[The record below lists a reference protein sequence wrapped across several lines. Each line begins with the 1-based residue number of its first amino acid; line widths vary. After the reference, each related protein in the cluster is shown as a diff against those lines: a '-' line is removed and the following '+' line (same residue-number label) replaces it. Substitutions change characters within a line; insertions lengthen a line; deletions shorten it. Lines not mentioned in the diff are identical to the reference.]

1 MTELIVAFHPVTNL
15 KLKETEMND
24 QQIESEILTKNLTAR
39 RITPAQLESTIAY
52 EAYFTA
58 EHGIEG
64 AMSRLQL
71 HQRTPGHQVV
81 APLNQVTICCLVLK
95 NGTKII
101 GVNTG
106 PVSPGNFDS
115 ELGRKLARSNA
126 TDQIWPMLGY
136 ELRTKLA
143 EENSNA

>member
-1 MTELIVAFHPVTNL
+1 
-15 KLKETEMND
+15 MNN
-24 QQIESEILTKNLTAR
+24 QQIEQEILTKNLTAQ
-39 RITPAQLESTIAY
+39 RITPADLESSIAY
-52 EAYFTA
+52 EDYFTA

-64 AMSRLQL
+64 ARARLQL
-71 HQRTPGHQVV
+71 HQRTPPTEVV
-81 APLNQVTICCLVLK
+81 APLNQVTICVLVLK

-101 GVNTG
+101 GINTG
-106 PVSPGNFDS
+106 PVSPGNFDA

-143 EENSNA
+143 ELNAKS

>member
-1 MTELIVAFHPVTNL
+1 
-15 KLKETEMND
+15 MND
-24 QQIESEILTKNLTAR
+24 QEIEQVILAKNLTAQ
-39 RITPAQLESTIAY
+39 RITPADVEASIAY

-64 AMSRLQL
+64 AMARLQL
-71 HQRTPGHQVV
+71 HQRTYGDTIVSSTQ
-81 APLNQVTICCLVLK
+81 LNQVTICVLVLK

-101 GVNTG
+101 GINTG
-106 PVSPGNFDS
+106 PVSPGNFDA

-143 EENSNA
+143 ELNAKS

>member
-1 MTELIVAFHPVTNL
+1 
-15 KLKETEMND
+15 MND
-24 QQIESEILTKNLTAR
+24 QQIESEILSKNLTAR
-39 RITPAQLESTIAY
+39 RIKPADLENIIVY

-64 AMSRLQL
+64 ALARLQL
-71 HQRTPGHQVV
+71 HQRNPGDRIVSST
-81 APLNQVTICCLVLK
+81 ALNQVTICCLSLK
-95 NGTKII
+95 NGTKIV

-106 PVSPGNFDS
+106 PVSPGNFDAD
-115 ELGRKLARSNA
+115 LGRKLARSNA

-143 EENSNA
+143 EKNSNA

>member
-1 MTELIVAFHPVTNL
+1 MTESIVLFHPVT
-15 KLKETEMND
+15 KLKPKETKMND
-24 QQIESEILTKNLTAR
+24 QQVEQEILSKNLTAQ
-39 RITPAQLESTIAY
+39 RITPADLENTIAY

-64 AMSRLQL
+64 AMARLQL
-71 HQRTPGHQVV
+71 HQRTPSPEVA

-95 NGTKII
+95 NGTKVI

-106 PVSPGNFDS
+106 PVSPGNFDA

-143 EENSNA
+143 EQNAKS

>member
-1 MTELIVAFHPVTNL
+1 MTELTVAFHPVTNL

-24 QQIESEILTKNLTAR
+24 QQIESEILAKNLTAR
-39 RITPAQLESTIAY
+39 RITPADLESTIAY

-71 HQRTPGHQVV
+71 PGHQIV
-81 APLNQVTICCLVLK
+81 ATLNQVTICCLVLK

-106 PVSPGNFDS
+106 PVSPGNFDAD
-115 ELGRKLARSNA
+115 LGRKLARSNA

>member
-1 MTELIVAFHPVTNL
+1 
-15 KLKETEMND
+15 MND
-24 QQIESEILTKNLTAR
+24 QQVEQEILAKNLTAP
-39 RITPAQLESTIAY
+39 RITPADLESIVAY

-58 EHGIEG
+58 EHGVEG
-64 AMSRLQL
+64 AMARLQL
-71 HQRTPGHQVV
+71 HQRTPGDIVV

-106 PVSPGNFDS
+106 PVSPGNFDA
-115 ELGRKLARSNA
+115 ELGRSLARSNA

-143 EENSNA
+143 EKNANA